1 MVWLR
6 CRWHSGSMRRRYTAR
21 QREQLIEAVRTS
33 GEPVAAAAAERLG
46 VTASTAYFWVKAAR
60 ATRQPQLAR
69 LVSESPPVAASLI
82 LRVQGV
88 AIRVEAGFDADLLRA
103 VISALST
110 RVA

>member
-1 MVWLR
+1 MVWSR

-33 GEPVAAAAAERLG
+33 GEAVAAAAERLG
-46 VTASTAYFWVKAAR
+46 VTASTAYLWMKAAR
-60 ATRQPQLAR
+60 ATPQFAR
-69 LVSESPPVAASLI
+69 LVPASRSTPASLI

-103 VISALST
+103 VVSALST
-110 RVA
+110 RAA